1 MNIFAR
7 LYHQFS
13 PDGEESEEDDHDYR
27 GHGGKYGH
35 GGKKDH
41 GYGGPNNERAN
52 SNNDGKQFLSHLEP
66 FIIVKM
72 RKKTSKILFIY
83 SVLCS
88 KFSVE

>member
-1 MNIFAR
+1 MFAK

-13 PDGEESEEDDHDYR
+13 PDGEESEEDYHGHR

-72 RKKTSKILFIY
+72 SIESNAMHYKLS
-83 SVLCS
+83 
-88 KFSVE
+88 